1 MIRSTFLITLLLCS
15 IFMYF
20 TQCVHH
26 QPALIPDSDSITTKD
41 LSFKVIYLPNNSTTA
56 LKDRVHP
63 NLFGYWQN
71 KNFDRY
77 CKITIRNLQKDL
89 ITMTTID
96 STYLITSI
104 GYHETTTNE
113 WVMGISCFSRR
124 FKGPSYQEHRLKQ
137 HQTVSFYLPY
147 PSQNLDSLRFEYKY
161 MKGLPVSKGVGSTL
175 DLNRNLKDVQI
186 YDLLQ

>member
-1 MIRSTFLITLLLCS
+1 MH
-15 IFMYF
+15 F

-41 LSFKVIYLPNNSTTA
+41 MSFKVVHLPNNSTTA
-56 LKDRVHP
+56 IKDKVHP

-77 CKITIRNLQKDL
+77 CKITIRNLQKDP
-89 ITMTTID
+89 ITITTID

-113 WVMGISCFSRR
+113 WVMGISCFFSQ
-124 FKGPSYQEHRLKQ
+124 FKGPRYQEHQLKQ
-137 HQTVSFYLPY
+137 HQAVSFYLPY
-147 PSQNLDSLRFEYKY
+147 PSQNLDSLRFEYQY
-161 MKGLPVSKGVGSTL
+161 MKGLPVTKGVQGAL